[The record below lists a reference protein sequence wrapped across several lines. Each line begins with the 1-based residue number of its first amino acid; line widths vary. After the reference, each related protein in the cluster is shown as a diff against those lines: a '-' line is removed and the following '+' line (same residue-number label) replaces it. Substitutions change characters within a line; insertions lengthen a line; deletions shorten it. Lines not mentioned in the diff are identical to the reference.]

1 MNTVFLYVVN
11 LLSETVMTV
20 LTSLRHNWLVLA
32 ITIIT
37 AAAMKTYVNTDKL
50 SKLLMKRSNVSIFA
64 SVLIGAFTPFCACG
78 TTAVLI
84 GMLTTTLPWGPIMA
98 FLTSSP
104 LMSPDGFILMSGV
117 VSVRFAIGLTI
128 ASLAIGLLSGFATHV
143 IEKKTTFLNN
153 QTRYSGKASPSE
165 AGTLSTPEA
174 ACSCAAVP
182 SPASASPAT
191 PAAACSC
198 AASPAANGH
207 ECSDETDYAY
217 KLNSIGVVFREHEA
231 MYCCGIENEFSFT
244 DFLRKFKLRELR
256 KELVNL
262 RFKQILFYYSIFVA
276 VGFLINHFVPASIVS
291 GLFGNSSIFAV
302 PLASLIGLPLY
313 VTTESAAPIIQTMI
327 ASGSSEGAMMAF
339 IITGSATSAWVIA
352 GLSTFLRKRAIALYV
367 AFILTGGILSGYIY
381 NLCTMLF

>member
-11 LLSETVMTV
+11 LLSETIQTV
-20 LTSLRHNWLVLA
+20 LTSLQHNWLVLA

-117 VSVRFAIGLTI
+117 VSVRFAIGLTL
-128 ASLAIGLLSGFATHV
+128 ASLAIGLLSGFATHI
-143 IEKKTTFLNN
+143 IEKKTTFLSN
-153 QTRYSGKASPSE
+153 QTRYSDKSP
-165 AGTLSTPEA
+165 AAA
-174 ACSCAAVP
+174 ACSC
-182 SPASASPAT
+182 SASASPACAC
-191 PAAACSC
+191 PAAPSPACACSTPL
-198 AASPAANGH
+198 AQSNTHPAS
-207 ECSDETDYAY
+207 CDTDYACR
-217 KLNSIGVVFREHEA
+217 LGSIGVVFHEHEA

-244 DFLRKFKLRELR
+244 DFLRKFKLRELGR
-256 KELVNL
+256 ELVNL
-262 RFKQILFYYSIFVA
+262 GLKQILLYFSIFVA
-276 VGFLINHFVPASIVS
+276 VGFLINHFVPTSIVF
-291 GLFGNSSIFAV
+291 GLFGNNSIFAV
-302 PLASLIGLPLY
+302 PLASVIGLPLY

-352 GLSTFLRKRAIALYV
+352 GLSTFLKKRAIALYV
-367 AFILTGGILSGYIY
+367 AFILAGGILSGYIY
-381 NLCTMLF
+381 NLCTVLF

>member
-11 LLSETVMTV
+11 LLSETIMTV

-153 QTRYSGKASPSE
+153 QTRYSDK
-165 AGTLSTPEA
+165 
-174 ACSCAAVP
+174 
-182 SPASASPAT
+182 T
-191 PAAACSC
+191 PAAAAC
-198 AASPAANGH
+198 A
-207 ECSDETDYAY
+207 C
-217 KLNSIGVVFREHEA
+217 
-231 MYCCGIENEFSFT
+231 
-244 DFLRKFKLRELR
+244 
-256 KELVNL
+256 
-262 RFKQILFYYSIFVA
+262 
-276 VGFLINHFVPASIVS
+276 
-291 GLFGNSSIFAV
+291 
-302 PLASLIGLPLY
+302 
-313 VTTESAAPIIQTMI
+313 SAAPSPACGSLRLLDF
-327 ASGSSEGAMMAF
+327 AS
-339 IITGSATSAWVIA
+339 
-352 GLSTFLRKRAIALYV
+352 
-367 AFILTGGILSGYIY
+367 
-381 NLCTMLF
+381 

>member
-11 LLSETVMTV
+11 LLSETIQTV
-20 LTSLRHNWLVLA
+20 LTSLQHNWLVLA

-50 SKLLMKRSNVSIFA
+50 SKLLIKRSNVSIFA

-117 VSVRFAIGLTI
+117 VSVRFAIGLTL
-128 ASLAIGLLSGFATHV
+128 ASLAIGLLSGFATHI
-143 IEKKTTFLNN
+143 IEKKTTFLSN
-153 QTRYSGKASPSE
+153 QTRYSDKSP
-165 AGTLSTPEA
+165 AAA
-174 ACSCAAVP
+174 ACSC
-182 SPASASPAT
+182 SASASPACAC
-191 PAAACSC
+191 PAAPSPACACSTPL
-198 AASPAANGH
+198 AQSNTHPAS
-207 ECSDETDYAY
+207 CDTDYACR
-217 KLNSIGVVFREHEA
+217 LGSIGVVFHEHEA

-244 DFLRKFKLRELR
+244 DFLRKFKLRELGR
-256 KELVNL
+256 ELVNL
-262 RFKQILFYYSIFVA
+262 GIKQILLYFSIFVA
-276 VGFLINHFVPASIVS
+276 VGFLINHFVPTSIVF
-291 GLFGNSSIFAV
+291 GLFGNNSIFAV
-302 PLASLIGLPLY
+302 PLASVIGLPLY

-352 GLSTFLRKRAIALYV
+352 GLSTFLKKRAIALYV
-367 AFILTGGILSGYIY
+367 AFILAGGILSGYIY
-381 NLCTMLF
+381 NLCTVLF